1 MIDYESESTALQRC
15 MTTSVNSSN
24 ISSSFLSLQYASIFH
39 FMIFIFIFTIVFCL
53 GANIHFKFD
62 IWLHS
67 SFQDCEQQWRV
78 TCESSLLWC
87 SYSCGLLVIFSV
99 NSQETRLVKQKLIV
113 SCKLIFLLKYF
124 WDQPVRFFSQR
135 STKLCFVSSTQQVC
149 AISPTL
155 TFHGSTWQRDTSTQ
169 EAVSNRWT
177 GLWTGSVDWIAG
189 LDCWIQPNCQ

>member
-53 GANIHFKFD
+53 GANIHFKLD

-67 SFQDCEQQWRV
+67 SFQDCEQQWRE

-124 WDQPVRFFSQR
+124 WDQAVLLR
-135 STKLCFVSSTQQVC
+135 STKLFCQLHPTAVC
-149 AISPTL
+149 NQLHVHTL
-155 TFHGSTWQRDTSTQ
+155 TFHGSTWQLQRDTSTQ
-169 EAVSNRWT
+169 DAKTKGGYSCNTCKLFACKVCN
-177 GLWTGSVDWIAG
+177 IA
-189 LDCWIQPNCQ
+189 LSFK